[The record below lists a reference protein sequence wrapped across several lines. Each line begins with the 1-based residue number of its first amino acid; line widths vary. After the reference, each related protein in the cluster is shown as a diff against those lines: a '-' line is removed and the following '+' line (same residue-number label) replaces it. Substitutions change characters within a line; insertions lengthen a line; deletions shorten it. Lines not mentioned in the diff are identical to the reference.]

1 MTVVLTADAVTEAE
15 AKYQPQIALYNRND
29 RLVGVVRGW
38 RVADGVM
45 DLDANIRRAVAT
57 EDLTHSEL
65 VEVDE
70 QIARLRKMRGTL

>member
-1 MTVVLTADAVTEAE
+1 
-15 AKYQPQIALYNRND
+15 
-29 RLVGVVRGW
+29 
-38 RVADGVM
+38 M

-57 EDLTHSEL
+57 EDLTHAEL